1 VHRDTRSRAFEAKT
15 ACLHDVMEFV
25 RKGALEASLPELC
38 IGHSELLI
46 EELFLNVCR
55 YAYPD
60 GAPGVVIV
68 SYCVPATGVLTVEVA
83 DQGIEFNPLE
93 TAPVDVNADLEDR
106 PVGGLG
112 IHLLKTLASS
122 LDYRREDG
130 SNRLTF
136 RISADS

>member
-1 VHRDTRSRAFEAKT
+1 
-15 ACLHDVMEFV
+15 MEFV
-25 RKGALEASLPELC
+25 RKGALEASLPELR
-38 IGHSELLI
+38 IGQLELLI
-46 EELFLNVCR
+46 EELFMNVCH

-60 GAPGVVIV
+60 GSPGIATI
-68 SYCVPATGVLTVEVA
+68 SYRIPAAGELTVEIA
-83 DQGIEFNPLE
+83 DQGIEFNPLA
-93 TAPVDVNADLEDR
+93 TAPVDVNVALDDR

-122 LDYRREDG
+122 LDYRRENG

>member
-1 VHRDTRSRAFEAKT
+1 
-15 ACLHDVMEFV
+15 MEFV
-25 RKGALEASLPELC
+25 RKGALEASLPELR
-38 IGHSELLI
+38 IGQVELLI
-46 EELFLNVCR
+46 EEVFVNVCR
-55 YAYPD
+55 YAYPE
-60 GAPGVVIV
+60 GAPGIATV
-68 SYCVPATGVLTVEVA
+68 SYSIPADGELTVEVA

-93 TAPVDVNADLEDR
+93 TEPVDVSADLDAR